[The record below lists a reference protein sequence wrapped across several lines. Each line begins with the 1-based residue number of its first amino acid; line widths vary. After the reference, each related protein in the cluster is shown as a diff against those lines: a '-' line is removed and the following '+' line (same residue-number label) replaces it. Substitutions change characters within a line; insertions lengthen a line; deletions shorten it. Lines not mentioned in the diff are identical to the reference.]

1 VILNNIVKILWN
13 IGKYISYG
21 TYHFALLVDDMIFGV
36 KKEKPNVE
44 DYIESW
50 HPSSYYN
57 SIEANTIEETIEEV
71 DTSVGD
77 DDTPK
82 DYKPY
87 DGPVSMTP

>member
-1 VILNNIVKILWN
+1 MILNNIVKILWN

-50 HPSSYYN
+50 SSYYN
-57 SIEANTIEETIEEV
+57 SIEETIEEV

>member
-1 VILNNIVKILWN
+1 MIRVLNNTVKILWN

-36 KKEKPNVE
+36 KKERPNVE

-50 HPSSYYN
+50 SDSSYYN
-57 SIEANTIEETIEEV
+57 SIEANTIEEV
-71 DTSVGD
+71 DTPEKD